1 MIDEITNS
9 NIIEMGDVEQE
20 EAIVAKLLVSQP
32 DLFVEEEEFVQPTS
46 NENTSFNNIDED
58 DNPYTESVTK
68 MDGKDMILIDTK
80 EEAKIEQDYIK
91 ETQN

>member
-1 MIDEITNS
+1 
-9 NIIEMGDVEQE
+9 
-20 EAIVAKLLVSQP
+20 
-32 DLFVEEEEFVQPTS
+32 
-46 NENTSFNNIDED
+46 
-58 DNPYTESVTK
+58 

>member
-32 DLFVEEEEFVQPTS
+32 DLFVEEEEFV
-46 NENTSFNNIDED
+46 
-58 DNPYTESVTK
+58 
-68 MDGKDMILIDTK
+68 
-80 EEAKIEQDYIK
+80 
-91 ETQN
+91 